1 LAENSPPS
9 EPGGRLRAL
18 AEADLPLVLSW
29 RNHPDIRRCMFN
41 PQPIESNEHLA
52 WFARASADPD
62 TYLYVYEAQGQP
74 SGFAK
79 IVRIDRGQVADWGFY
94 AAPGAAKG
102 TGSRL
107 GRAVL
112 EQAFGTLGL
121 HKLCAQVLAS
131 NERSLEFHR
140 RMGFQ
145 PEGVLRE
152 QHFDGEAWQDV
163 HLFGLVASEWRRQE
177 AAR

>member
-1 LAENSPPS
+1 MPS
-9 EPGGRLRAL
+9 GRLRAL

-41 PQPIESNEHLA
+41 QHPIEMSEHQA

-62 TYLYVYEAQGQP
+62 TWLYVYESEGMP
-74 SGFAK
+74 RGFAK
-79 IVRIDRGQVADWGFY
+79 IVRIDGGQVADWGFY
-94 AAPGAAKG
+94 AAPDAPKG

-112 EQAFGTLGL
+112 AQAFDVLGL
-121 HKLCAQVLAS
+121 RKLCAQVLAS

-140 RMGFQ
+140 RLGFRH
-145 PEGVLRE
+145 EGVRRE
-152 QHFDGEAWQDV
+152 SGEV
-163 HLFGLVASEWRRQE
+163 HLFGLDAEQWRRQE
-177 AAR
+177 PSQ